1 MVMQEFAQPSDRPAA
16 GPWEE
21 LGRADHRQGPDPEA
35 PDEASASFPSL
46 DKSRPMQIL
55 IADDHSLFRD
65 GLRHVLSTLAD
76 DVTILEA
83 GTLQEAISLLERT
96 KRTDLIIVDL
106 AMPGMESPASL
117 AKVKAITPGTPVVV
131 ITASED
137 QHDVRAAL
145 EAGASGY
152 IPKSVRGQIMLS
164 ALQLVLV
171 GGVYVRPLALDV
183 SIPGSLSRTDAATSA
198 RIRSLLTER
207 QIDVL
212 RLLAEGK
219 PNKEIARTLNLAEG
233 TVRVHV
239 NAVLKALSARNRTEA
254 ALAARSAGLSS
265 Y

>member
-1 MVMQEFAQPSDRPAA
+1 MQEFTRPSDLPAL
-16 GPWEE
+16 GLWDE
-21 LGRADHRQGPDPEA
+21 LGKPDRRQDANPDADGEGSP
-35 PDEASASFPSL
+35 ASLSL
-46 DKSRPMQIL
+46 DRSTPMQIL

-65 GLRHVLSTLAD
+65 GLRHVLSTLAE
-76 DVTILEA
+76 DVTVLES
-83 GTLQEAISLLERT
+83 GTLQEAINLLERS
-96 KRTDLIIVDL
+96 KRVDLIIVDL

-117 AKVKAITPGTPVVV
+117 AKVKAVAPGTPVVV

-219 PNKEIARTLNLAEG
+219 PNKEIARQLNLAEG

-265 Y
+265 F

>member
-1 MVMQEFAQPSDRPAA
+1 MEEFRAVDQSALDLRD
-16 GPWEE
+16 G
-21 LGRADHRQGPDPEA
+21 LGGTDHRSDSENGAQVGE
-35 PDEASASFPSL
+35 SADRLTL
-46 DKSRPMQIL
+46 DRSIAMQIL

-83 GTLQEAISLLERT
+83 GTLQEAISLLERP
-96 KRTDLIIVDL
+96 KRCDLIIVDL

-117 AKVKAITPGTPVVV
+117 AKVKAIAPGTPVVV

-219 PNKEIARTLNLAEG
+219 PNKEIARQLNLAEG

-265 Y
+265 F

>member
-1 MVMQEFAQPSDRPAA
+1 
-16 GPWEE
+16 
-21 LGRADHRQGPDPEA
+21 
-35 PDEASASFPSL
+35 
-46 DKSRPMQIL
+46 
-55 IADDHSLFRD
+55 
-65 GLRHVLSTLAD
+65 
-76 DVTILEA
+76 
-83 GTLQEAISLLERT
+83 
-96 KRTDLIIVDL
+96 
-106 AMPGMESPASL
+106 
-117 AKVKAITPGTPVVV
+117 
-131 ITASED
+131 
-137 QHDVRAAL
+137 
-145 EAGASGY
+145 
-152 IPKSVRGQIMLS
+152 MLS

-219 PNKEIARTLNLAEG
+219 PNKEIARQLNLAEG

-265 Y
+265 F

>member
-1 MVMQEFAQPSDRPAA
+1 MQEFTRTSELPTPAA
-16 GPWEE
+16 WDG
-21 LGRADHRQGPDPEA
+21 LQKADHGQGADHDA
-35 PDEASASFPSL
+35 KDEGSVHRLSL
-46 DKSRPMQIL
+46 DRSMTMQIL

-76 DVTILEA
+76 DVTILES
-83 GTLQEAISLLERT
+83 GTLQEAISLLERS
-96 KRTDLIIVDL
+96 KRCDLIIIDL

-117 AKVKAITPGTPVVV
+117 AKVKAIAPGTPVVV

-265 Y
+265 F